1 MRPVRQH
8 EDMRDE
14 DCSQPG
20 WCCLLLPAELP
31 LGPSA
36 PQVPLELVARALL
49 QLLEPNFSEALL
61 PLAQLIPS
69 PLMLTLGSGLSP
81 SPATLLL
88 KQKGH
93 QMMASSC
100 GLMCSLYHVGKTI
113 CPAFPSARVDEVLDR
128 QSCI

>member
-36 PQVPLELVARALL
+36 PQVPLELVGKNPSPTTGAQLFRGTAASSTTYSISSDADTWLRAQSLAS
-49 QLLEPNFSEALL
+49 NA
-61 PLAQLIPS
+61 LAQAKRAPDD
-69 PLMLTLGSGLSP
+69 G
-81 SPATLLL
+81 
-88 KQKGH
+88 KQLW
-93 QMMASSC
+93 ADVLFVSC
-100 GLMCSLYHVGKTI
+100 GEDYLSC
-113 CPAFPSARVDEVLDR
+113 FPFSQGR
-128 QSCI
+128 